1 LDPSA
6 PAPVQKTFNTAVNI
20 DEVQAL
26 LAEYV
31 GR

>member
-1 LDPSA
+1 MSA
-6 PAPVQKTFNTAVNI
+6 PFSKAVVI
-20 DEVQAL
+20 YEVQAL

>member
-1 LDPSA
+1 MSTPI
-6 PAPVQKTFNTAVNI
+6 QKTFSTAVNI
-20 DEVQAL
+20 YEVQAL